1 MIGGPGRLL
10 LLECVCSFAR
20 LGESEHFFCAESVW
34 LVVMKTNVLGAI
46 SLGQWLRSVL
56 PHESALL
63 STEREDVAFFLSHV
77 RVMAEEGQR
86 CPSDVRLMQV
96 DTHRNAVNDV
106 LLQVVRG
113 KKNNS
118 LDNNVLG
125 AGLWVSDAARSI
137 QCGWPNLA
145 VSTIQTQSW
154 EQLHA
159 HLGTDVFRF
168 LLLKTTLFVPLGKG
182 FLQVCGPPP
191 SRPVPAA
198 AQEVE
203 RWRVF
208 YHAKFIKKAGFE
220 PGHAISAAAPTERF
234 ANQLCRWIFK
244 CPDGKRLHRRY
255 LGVRPLLRKLAQK
268 QAFGKVPYGLLLQVL
283 CPLPSAAAPTEDE
296 QVVKFVWACLLKLI
310 PRAMWG
316 NMNNMKIV
324 RAMIVHFVE
333 LRRYET
339 FQLDRF
345 VGQWRMHSC
354 QWIPKTRTPTQFRV
368 HRTMVHQWL
377 AWVMNEL
384 VIPLIRN
391 HFYVTES
398 GVAGHGVRVFY
409 FRKPLW
415 KQLVARAGIEER
427 LSLGPAPTARETV
440 SARLRL
446 VPKSINDAQAMRVI
460 ARVMHNKRLRVVLDV
475 MRWELFENGKSDKLL
490 GASVF
495 GFHDV
500 FRRLAAFK
508 KSQSSSS
515 WFFVKVD
522 VRAAYDSIR
531 QEDLCRILSQNDL
544 FSHERYC
551 LQRYRVNGKMQTHVS
566 PDVVQELCPRAG
578 AGQVVTDC
586 AWLEFIDRREL
597 FDLLFEHIRL
607 NVVLFRGQRFRQGIG
622 IPQGSVLSSLL
633 CALYYGHRDV
643 ALPGLMMRWTD
654 DTIFITPHREAAVAF
669 AEQHTGVDFGA
680 DKACANFALPG
691 FKCSSPDQFA
701 WCGLLFDTRTLEVSW
716 DYARYQGTRISDTLT
731 VNGASLLEK
740 LKQYVAAKC
749 LAVLMSRQV
758 NSYNVIWLNVYQ
770 MFLFVAMK
778 FHCVCLVQQQQ
789 QHDDNFL
796 FRCIVQLAEWT
807 VSLLPD
813 VHPQCV
819 RYLCMQ
825 AFYNMFLN
833 RGVRLELVPKL
844 AAYLEQNA
852 PSYLRMDL
860 AHVVDWSLSSVF
872 ERILF

>member
-1 MIGGPGRLL
+1 
-10 LLECVCSFAR
+10 
-20 LGESEHFFCAESVW
+20 
-34 LVVMKTNVLGAI
+34 MKPNAWGAI
-46 SLGQWLRSVL
+46 PLGQWLRSVL
-56 PHESALL
+56 PDAKALL
-63 STEREDVAFFLSHV
+63 SAEKEDVFFFLSCLLV
-77 RVMAEEGQR
+77 RMDGEDARPPADMG
-86 CPSDVRLMQV
+86 LMQT
-96 DTHRNAVNDV
+96 DTHRNAVDDV
-106 LLQVVRG
+106 LRRAVKEK
-113 KKNNS
+113 KKN
-118 LDNNVLG
+118 VLA
-125 AGLWVSDAARSI
+125 AGLWLNEATAQVA
-137 QCGWPNLA
+137 GWPSMA
-145 VSTIQTQSW
+145 VKTVRTQRW
-154 EQLHA
+154 ELLHA
-159 HLGTDVFRF
+159 HLGTDLFRF
-168 LLLKTTLFVPLGKG
+168 LLLRATLLVPLGKG
-182 FLQVCGPPP
+182 YLQVSGPPP
-191 SRPVPAA
+191 VATAA
-198 AQEVE
+198 AAAPRAQEVE

-220 PGHAISAAAPTERF
+220 PGHTLFGISAAAPTERF

-283 CPLPSAAAPTEDE
+283 CSLPSAAAPTEDE

-316 NMNNMKIV
+316 SMNNMKIA
-324 RAMIVHFVE
+324 RSMIVHFVK

-354 QWIPKTRTPTQFRV
+354 QWIPKTKTPTQFRV
-368 HRTMVHQWL
+368 HKTMVRQWL

-415 KQLVARAGIEER
+415 KQMVARAGIEER

-446 VPKSINDAQAMRVI
+446 VPKSIVSDTGAMRVI
-460 ARVMHNKRLRVVLDV
+460 ARVANNKRLRVVLDV
-475 MRWELFENGKSDKLL
+475 MRWELFENGQLL

-508 KSQSSSS
+508 KSQSSLSS

-531 QEDLCRILSQNDL
+531 QEDLCRILSQSNV

-566 PDVVQELCPRAG
+566 PDELCPISAAG
-578 AGQVVTDC
+578 PGQVVTDC
-586 AWLEFIDRREL
+586 AWREFIDRREL

-633 CALYYGHRDV
+633 CALYYGHTENTS
-643 ALPGLMMRWTD
+643 LPGLVMRWTD
-654 DTIFITPHREAAVAF
+654 DTIFITPHREAAVTF
-669 AEQHTGVDFGA
+669 AEQHTGVAFGA

-691 FKCSSPDQFA
+691 FKCSSRDQFT

-716 DYARYQGTRISDTLT
+716 DYARYEGTRISDTLT
-731 VNGASLLEK
+731 VNRASLLEK

-778 FHCVCLVQQQQ
+778 FHCVCLVQQQ
-789 QHDDNFL
+789 HDDNDFL

-807 VSLLPD
+807 SSLLPG

-825 AFYNMFLN
+825 AFYNMFLF
-833 RGVRLELVPKL
+833 RGVRLELVPQL
-844 AAYLEQNA
+844 AAYLEQNT
-852 PSYLRMDL
+852 PFYLRMDL
-860 AHVVDWSLSSVF
+860 AHIVDWSRSSVF